1 MGRAKFNDAME
12 IQDLHDDRVEYDRS
26 YDKMI
31 FSVDSR
37 KAWQV
42 EGEVGDE
49 QWVDSSS
56 LKRGLLRTMPYLHF
70 PTRRQMGFFG
80 TLQYLFLLIASL
92 WVIPTSAVQVNF
104 QNCLSE
110 SVLQDSP
117 LQLQLVPLVVD
128 AVFNTTDPM
137 HNLNITVWT
146 NVTGSTVGPTRY
158 VLPAWNS
165 SYWDTSNDTDYG
177 GKVEANPDP
186 TAAHPLLTTLF
197 SKVNVLTYAP
207 YNPVQGVGFCDI
219 LVNGS
224 CPLPPNFKDNL

>member
-1 MGRAKFNDAME
+1 
-12 IQDLHDDRVEYDRS
+12 
-26 YDKMI
+26 
-31 FSVDSR
+31 
-37 KAWQV
+37 
-42 EGEVGDE
+42 
-49 QWVDSSS
+49 
-56 LKRGLLRTMPYLHF
+56 
-70 PTRRQMGFFG
+70 
-80 TLQYLFLLIASL
+80 
-92 WVIPTSAVQVNF
+92 
-104 QNCLSE
+104 
-110 SVLQDSP
+110 
-117 LQLQLVPLVVD
+117 VD
-128 AVFNTTDPM
+128 AVFNNTDPT
-137 HNLNITVWT
+137 HNLNVTVWT

-197 SKVNVLTYAP
+197 SKVNVLTYTP